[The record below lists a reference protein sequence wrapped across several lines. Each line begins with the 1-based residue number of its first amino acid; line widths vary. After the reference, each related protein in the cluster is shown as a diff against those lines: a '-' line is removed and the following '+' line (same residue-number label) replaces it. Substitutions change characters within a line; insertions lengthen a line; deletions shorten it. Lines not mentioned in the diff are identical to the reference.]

1 MKFYLLLSASMSVLL
16 VVPTVARAEPS
27 YIPENARQQLA
38 EASHADVTYR
48 VVFRKGDQVLGSP
61 TVTGQ
66 FGREVQIE
74 IANAMRV
81 TVVAGEPD
89 EEGQSL
95 TSASMAIFKDNAWQ
109 PAKVMSMMAT
119 LSATPSFEYTVEG
132 TSYRF
137 VVMPRLIVPTAD

>member
-1 MKFYLLLSASMSVLL
+1 MKFSMLLSAFTSVLL
-16 VVPTVARAEPS
+16 LVPTLAGAEPS
-27 YIPENARQQLA
+27 YIRESPLQQLA

-61 TVTGQ
+61 TVSGQ
-66 FGREVQIE
+66 FGRKVQIE

-81 TVVAGEPD
+81 TVVAGDPD
-89 EEGQSL
+89 EEGLSL
-95 TSASMAIFKDNAWQ
+95 TSASMAIFKDDAWQ
-109 PAKVMSMMAT
+109 PATVMSMMAD

-137 VVMPRLIVPTAD
+137 VVMPRLIVPADD

>member
-1 MKFYLLLSASMSVLL
+1 MKSSMLLSAFTAVLL
-16 VVPTVARAEPS
+16 VVPTLAGAEPS
-27 YIPENARQQLA
+27 HIRENPPQQLA

-61 TVTGQ
+61 TVSGQ

-74 IANAMRV
+74 IANAMRL
-81 TVVAGEPD
+81 TVVAGEPN

-119 LSATPSFEYTVEG
+119 LSATPSFEYSVEG
-132 TSYRF
+132 TPYRF
-137 VVMPRLIVPTAD
+137 VVMPRLIVPAAD